1 MNSRPEALRKQP
13 VQARSRATF
22 DAVAEATV
30 QVLLRDGADGL
41 TTTRVAE
48 RAGVSVGTLYQ
59 YFPNKRSLIE
69 VVRARYFASLS
80 ETVGTALDRG
90 RSLNAPERL
99 ALAIEALVETK
110 RDNLDLSH
118 ALANAPHDGMEAEFS
133 AEVIEHFARV
143 LVALRSNERPGGSP
157 SSDPAPNDRVTSIVA
172 ALEGLLAFAVKQKPD
187 WLHQAWFI
195 EELKS
200 IAVRSL
206 GDD

>member
-1 MNSRPEALRKQP
+1 MKSRRETLRKQP

-80 ETVGTALDRG
+80 ETVGTALESG
-90 RSLNAPERL
+90 RSLNARARL
-99 ALAIEALVETK
+99 ALAIDALVETK
-110 RDNLDLSH
+110 RENLDLSH
-118 ALANAPHDGMEAEFS
+118 ALANAPHDGTEAEFS
-133 AEVIEHFARV
+133 AEVIEHFARI
-143 LVALRSNERPGGSP
+143 LVALRSDERPCGSP
-157 SSDPAPNDRVTSIVA
+157 SSDPVPNNRVTAIVA

-187 WLHQAWFI
+187 WLNQAWFL
-195 EELKS
+195 EELKA
-200 IAVRSL
+200 IADRAL
-206 GDD
+206 DDA